1 MADAYGY
8 IYLVWGRYSMG
19 RYRQIEEIVK
29 LMNTP
34 EAIRNTS
41 IIAHVDHGKTTLS
54 DSLLAAAGIISE
66 QTAGQRLFLDSW
78 ELEQKRQMTVF
89 ASNISLAH
97 TYEGKDYLI
106 NLIDTP
112 GHIDFSGAVTRS
124 LRAVDGA
131 LVVVDAVEGPMTQ
144 TETVLM
150 QALRERVQP
159 ILFINKVDRL
169 IKELKLTSEEIQ
181 RKFAKI
187 IVRINSLIE
196 KYAPPEH
203 KKDWQVTVEDG
214 RVAFGSALHKWGL
227 NLPHMKTKNVSFK
240 DIVDAYTGEP
250 DEIGRKVDALSKKA
264 PLYEPILDM
273 FCEHLPNPFQAQPY
287 RQSQIWPGDSS
298 SSIGKGMGKVDP
310 GGPLLMCITTIEVD
324 PHSGVVAIGRVFSGT
339 VEKGKTVQL
348 VASHQKG
355 AIQQVYMSMA
365 TDRVIVEKIPAGN
378 IAALSGLP
386 SIHVGETV
394 AEGGVETQ
402 PFEGLKY
409 VSDPVVTV
417 AVEPEDVKDLP
428 LFDKVMHKL
437 TLEDPNL
444 HFKINKESG
453 EFLLSGMGELHLEV
467 TAYRMQEAALKV
479 KISKPIVIYRE
490 TITQDYQGPPIM
502 GKSPNKHNRLWVTLE
517 TLPDEIIEAIKAG
530 KISEMQTRDERQKIL
545 AKQFGWK
552 TDDARH
558 VIAIEG
564 TNILVN
570 KIKGRQYVEEV
581 LDHVKSGFREAVYTS
596 VLAKEPAYGLKV
608 NLEDIMIHDDP
619 VHRGPAQILP
629 MTWRPIWCS
638 FLLSNP
644 KLLEPIISFEC
655 KVPNQFVSSVI
666 AIVQKRR
673 GKILD
678 MVTEED
684 MVIVKAEMPVA
695 ESFGLADELRSSTQ
709 GRAFWA
715 TQFSRW
721 APVPE
726 SMQADI
732 IRQIRERRGLS
743 ATPPRAEEFYEE
755 A

>member
-1 MADAYGY
+1 
-8 IYLVWGRYSMG
+8 MG

-34 EAIRNTS
+34 EMIRNTS

-66 QTAGQRLFLDSW
+66 QTAGQKLFLDSW

-97 TYEGKDYLI
+97 NFQGKEYLI

-169 IKELKLTSEEIQ
+169 IKEIRLTPEEIQ

-187 IVRINSLIE
+187 ILRINNLIE

-203 KKDWQVTVEDG
+203 KKDWQVKVEDG
-214 RVAFGSALHKWGL
+214 HVAFGSALHKWGL
-227 NLPHMKTKNVSFK
+227 NLPHMKAKGVSFK
-240 DIVDAYTGEP
+240 DIIDAYSGEP
-250 DEIGRKVDALSKKA
+250 EEIGKKIEALSKKA

-273 FCEHLPNPFQAQPY
+273 FCEHLPNPLQAQPY
-287 RQSQIWPGDSS
+287 RQTQIWPGDANSS
-298 SSIGKGMGKVDP
+298 VGKGMAKVDP
-310 GGPLLMCITTIEVD
+310 NGPLLMCITTIEVD
-324 PHSGVVAIGRVFSGT
+324 PHSGVVAIGRLFSGT
-339 VEKGKTVQL
+339 VEKGKLVQL
-348 VASHQKG
+348 VTRRQKG
-355 AIQQVYMSMA
+355 TIQQVYMSMA
-365 TDRVIVEKIPAGN
+365 TDRVIVDKIPAGN

-386 SIHVGETV
+386 SVHVGETV
-394 AEGGVETQ
+394 AEDGVETQ

-437 TLEDPNL
+437 TIEDPNL

-467 TAYRMQEAALKV
+467 TAYRMQEAGLKV

-490 TITQDYQGPPIM
+490 TISHDYQGPAIM
-502 GKSPNKHNRLWVTLE
+502 GKSPNKHNKLWVTLE
-517 TLPDEIIEAIKAG
+517 KLPEEVIEAIRST
-530 KISEMQTRDERQKIL
+530 KISEMQTRDERQKTL
-545 AKQFGWK
+545 KQFDWS
-552 TDDARH
+552 TDDARN

-570 KIKGRQYVEEV
+570 RIKGRQYVEEI

-608 NLEDIMIHDDP
+608 NLEDITVHEDP

-638 FLLSNP
+638 FLLSDP
-644 KLLEPIISFEC
+644 KLLEPITSFEC
-655 KVPNQFVSSVI
+655 KVPNEFVSNVI

-678 MVTEED
+678 MINEED
-684 MVIVKAEMPVA
+684 MVVVKAEMPVA

-721 APVPE
+721 SPVPE
-726 SMQADI
+726 SMQADVI
-732 IRQIRERRGLS
+732 KQIRERRGLS
-743 ATPPRAEEFYEE
+743 PTPPRPEEFYEE

>member
-1 MADAYGY
+1 
-8 IYLVWGRYSMG
+8 MG
-19 RYRQIEEIVK
+19 RYRQVEEIIK

-34 EAIRNTS
+34 ERIRNTS

-66 QTAGQRLFLDSW
+66 QVAGQKLFLDSW

-97 TYEGKDYLI
+97 EYKGVEYLI

-150 QALRERVQP
+150 QALRERVKP

-169 IKELKLTSEEIQ
+169 IKELKLTPEEIQ
-181 RKFAKI
+181 KKFAKI
-187 IVRINSLIE
+187 IVRINNIIE

-203 KKDWQVTVEDG
+203 KKDWQVKVEDG

-227 NLPHMKTKNVSFK
+227 NLPHMKAKGITFK
-240 DIVDAYTGEP
+240 DIIEAYTGEP
-250 DEIGRKVDALSKKA
+250 EDIGRKVDALSKKA

-273 FCEHLPNPFQAQPY
+273 FCEHLPNPLQAQPY
-287 RQSQIWPGDSS
+287 RQSQIWPGDPNSPV
-298 SSIGKGMGKVDP
+298 GKAMANVDP
-310 GGPLLMCITTIEVD
+310 NGPLLMCVTTIEVD

-339 VEKGKTVQL
+339 VERGKTVRL
-348 VASHQKG
+348 VTSRQKG
-355 AIQQVYMSMA
+355 TIQQVYMSMA
-365 TDRVIVEKIPAGN
+365 ADRVIVERIPAGN

-386 SIHVGETV
+386 SLHVGETV
-394 AEGGVETQ
+394 AEEGVETQ

-428 LFDKVMHKL
+428 LFDKVIHKL

-444 HFKINKESG
+444 HFKIDKESG
-453 EFLLSGMGELHLEV
+453 QYLLSGMGELHLEV
-467 TAYRMQEAALKV
+467 TAYRMQEAGLKV

-490 TITQDYQGPPIM
+490 TISRSYKGPPIM
-502 GKSPNKHNRLWVTLE
+502 GKSPNKHNKLWVTLE
-517 TLPDEIIEAIKAG
+517 KLSDDVIEAIKAG
-530 KISEMQTRDERQKIL
+530 RISEMQTRDERQKIL
-545 AKQFGWK
+545 TKEFGW
-552 TDDARH
+552 TTEDARN

-564 TNILVN
+564 TNVLVN
-570 KIKGRQYVEEV
+570 RIKGRQYVEEV

-608 NLEDIMIHDDP
+608 NLEDILIHEDP

-629 MTWRPIWCS
+629 MTWRPIWCA
-638 FLLSNP
+638 FLLSEP
-644 KLLEPIISFEC
+644 KLLEPIMSFEC
-655 KVPNQFVSSVI
+655 KVPNDFVSSVI
-666 AIVQKRR
+666 SLVQKRR
-673 GKILD
+673 GRILD
-678 MVTEED
+678 MVNEED

-695 ESFGLADELRSSTQ
+695 ESFGMADELRSSTQ

-726 SMQADI
+726 SMQADV

-743 ATPPRAEEFYEE
+743 PTPPKAEEFYEE
-755 A
+755 E

>member
-1 MADAYGY
+1 
-8 IYLVWGRYSMG
+8 MG
-19 RYRQIEEIVK
+19 RYRQTEDIVK
-29 LMNTP
+29 LMSNR
-34 EAIRNTS
+34 EMIRNAS

-66 QTAGQRLFLDSW
+66 TTAGQKLFLDSW

-97 TYEGKDYLI
+97 TFKDQDYLI

-150 QALRERVQP
+150 QALRERVKP

-169 IKELKLTSEEIQ
+169 IKEIKLTPEDIQ

-187 IVRINSLIE
+187 IMRINNLIE

-203 KKDWQVTVEDG
+203 KQDWKVTVEDG

-227 NLPHMKTKNVSFK
+227 NLPHMKAKGVTFK
-240 DIVDAYTGEP
+240 DIIDAYTGEY
-250 DEIGRKVDALSKKA
+250 EEVNRKVDALSKKA
-264 PLYEPILDM
+264 LLQEPILDM
-273 FCEHLPNPFQAQPY
+273 FVEHLPNPLEAQPY
-287 RQSQIWPGDSS
+287 RQGQIWPGDPKSVV
-298 SSIGKGMGKVDP
+298 GQAMAKVDAN
-310 GGPLLMCITTIEVD
+310 GPLLMCVTTIEVD

-348 VASHQKG
+348 LTARTRG
-355 AIQQVYMSMA
+355 TIQQVYMSMA
-365 TDRVIVEKIPAGN
+365 ADRVIIDKVPAGN

-386 SIHVGETV
+386 ALHVGETI
-394 AEGGVETQ
+394 AEEGVETHS
-402 PFEGLKY
+402 FEGLKY

-417 AVEPEDVKDLP
+417 AVEPADVKDLP

-437 TLEDPNL
+437 TTEDPNL
-444 HFKINKESG
+444 HFLINKESG
-453 EFLLSGMGELHLEV
+453 EYLLSGMGELHLEI
-467 TAYRMQEAALKV
+467 TAYRMQEASLKV

-490 TITQDYQGPPIM
+490 TISHDYRGPAIM
-502 GKSPNKHNRLWVTLE
+502 GKSPNKHNKLWVTIE
-517 TLPDEIIEAIKAG
+517 KLPDEIIEAIRSE
-530 KISEMQTRDERQKIL
+530 KISEMQSRDERVKVL
-545 AKQFGWK
+545 KGFGWS
-552 TDDARH
+552 TEDARS
-558 VIAIEG
+558 VVAVEG
-564 TNILVN
+564 NNILVN
-570 KIKGRQYVEEV
+570 RIKGRQYVDEIM
-581 LDHVKSGFREAVYTS
+581 DHVKSGFREAVNTS

-608 NLEDIMIHDDP
+608 NLEDVTVHEDP

-629 MTWRPIWCS
+629 MTWRPIWCA
-638 FLLSNP
+638 FLLSDP
-644 KLLEPIISFEC
+644 KLLEPLISFEC
-655 KVPNQFVSSVI
+655 KVPNEFVSNVI

-678 MVTEED
+678 MVNEEE
-684 MVIVKAEMPVA
+684 MIIVKAEMPVS
-695 ESFGLADELRSSTQ
+695 ESFGLAEELRSSTQ

-721 APVPE
+721 ATVPE
-726 SMQADI
+726 NMQADI
-732 IRQIRERRGLS
+732 MKQIRERRGLS
-743 ATPPRAEEFYEE
+743 PNPPKAEEFFEE

>member
-1 MADAYGY
+1 
-8 IYLVWGRYSMG
+8 MG
-19 RYRQIEEIVK
+19 RYKQIEDIIK
-29 LMNTP
+29 LMNNP
-34 EAIRNTS
+34 EVIRNTS

-66 QTAGQRLFLDSW
+66 QTAGQKLFLDSW

-89 ASNISLAH
+89 ASNISMTH
-97 TYEGKDYLI
+97 TYKEKEYLI

-150 QALRERVQP
+150 QALRERVKP

-169 IKELKLTSEEIQ
+169 IREIKLTPEEMQ
-181 RKFAKI
+181 RRFAKI
-187 IVRINSLIE
+187 IVRINTLIE

-203 KKDWQVTVEDG
+203 KKDWQVMVEDG

-227 NLPHMKTKNVSFK
+227 NLPHMKAKSITFK
-240 DIVDAYTGEP
+240 EIIDAYQGEQE
-250 DEIGRKVDALSKKA
+250 DINRKVEALSKKA

-273 FCEHLPNPFQAQPY
+273 FCEHLPNPLVAQPY
-287 RQSQIWPGDSS
+287 RQSQIWPGELESPV
-298 SSIGKGMGKVDP
+298 GKGMAEVNP
-310 GGPLLMCITTIEVD
+310 NGPLLMCITTIEVD
-324 PHSGVVAIGRVFSGT
+324 PHSGVVAIGRVFSGC
-339 VEKGKTVQL
+339 VEKGKTVKL
-348 VASHQKG
+348 VTRRQKG
-355 AIQQVYMSMA
+355 TIQQVYMSMA
-365 TDRVIVEKIPAGN
+365 TDRVIVDRIPAGN

-386 SIHVGETV
+386 SVHVGETV
-394 AEGGVETQ
+394 ADDGVETQ
-402 PFEGLKY
+402 PFEGLRY

-417 AVEPEDVKDLP
+417 AVEPQDVKDLP
-428 LFDKVMHKL
+428 LFDKVIHKL

-444 HFKINKESG
+444 HFVINKESG
-453 EFLLSGMGELHLEV
+453 EYLLSGMGELHLEV
-467 TAYRMQEAALKV
+467 TAYRMQEAGLKV
-479 KISKPIVIYRE
+479 NISKPIVIYRE
-490 TITQDYQGPPIM
+490 TISHDYKGPPVM
-502 GKSPNKHNRLWVTLE
+502 GKSPNKHNKLWVTLE
-517 TLPDEIIEAIKAG
+517 KLSDEVIEAIKAE

-545 AKQFGWK
+545 TKQFGWS
-552 TDDARH
+552 TDDARN

-570 KIKGRQYVEEV
+570 RIKGRQYVEEII
-581 LDHVKSGFREAVYTS
+581 DHVKSGFREAVYTS

-608 NLEDIMIHDDP
+608 NLEDIMVHEDP

-629 MTWRPIWCS
+629 MTWRPIWCA
-638 FLLSNP
+638 FLLSDP
-644 KLLEPIISFEC
+644 KLLEPILSFEC
-655 KVPNQFVSSVI
+655 KVPNEFVSSVI
-666 AIVQKRR
+666 GIVQKRR
-673 GKILD
+673 GRILD
-678 MVTEED
+678 MINEED

-695 ESFGLADELRSSTQ
+695 ESFGIADELRSSTQ

-721 APVPE
+721 APVSE

-743 ATPPRAEEFYEE
+743 PTPPRAEEFFEE

>member
-1 MADAYGY
+1 
-8 IYLVWGRYSMG
+8 MG

-29 LMNTP
+29 LMNNP
-34 EAIRNTS
+34 EVIRNTS

-66 QTAGQRLFLDSW
+66 QVAGQKLFLDSW

-97 TYEGKDYLI
+97 VYKGKEYLI

-150 QALRERVQP
+150 QALRERVKP
-159 ILFINKVDRL
+159 ILYINKVDRL
-169 IKELKLTSEEIQ
+169 IKELKLTPEEVQ

-187 IVRINSLIE
+187 IVRINTLIE

-203 KKDWQVTVEDG
+203 KKDWQVKVEDG
-214 RVAFGSALHKWGL
+214 RVAFGSALYKWGL
-227 NLPHMKTKNVSFK
+227 NLPHMRAKGITFK

-250 DEIGRKVDALSKKA
+250 EEVAKKVDALSKKA
-264 PLYEPILDM
+264 PLHEPILDM
-273 FCEHLPNPFQAQPY
+273 FCEHLPNPLEAQPY
-287 RQSQIWPGDSS
+287 RQSQIWPGDPNTPV
-298 SSIGKGMGKVDP
+298 GRAMAKVDP
-310 GGPLLMCITTIEVD
+310 NGPLLMCVTTIEVD

-339 VEKGKTVQL
+339 VEKGKTVYL
-348 VASHQKG
+348 VGSKQKG
-355 AIQQVYMSMA
+355 TIQQVYMSMA
-365 TDRVIVEKIPAGN
+365 ADRVIVDKIPAGN

-386 SIHVGETV
+386 SIHVGETI
-394 AEGGVETQ
+394 AEEDVETQ

-428 LFDKVMHKL
+428 LFDKVIHKL

-467 TAYRMQEAALKV
+467 TAYRMQEAGLKV

-490 TITQDYQGPPIM
+490 TISRDYKGPPIM

-517 TLPDEIIEAIKAG
+517 KLSDEVIEAIKAG

-545 AKQFGWK
+545 TKEFGWS
-552 TDDARH
+552 TEDARN
-558 VIAIEG
+558 VIAIED

-570 KIKGRQYVEEV
+570 RIKGRQYVEEV
-581 LDHVKSGFREAVYTS
+581 LDHVKSGFREAVHAC

-608 NLEDIMIHDDP
+608 NLEDILIHEDP

-629 MTWRPIWCS
+629 MTWRPIWCC
-638 FLLSNP
+638 FLLSDP
-644 KLLEPIISFEC
+644 KLLEPILNFEC
-655 KVPNQFVSSVI
+655 KVPNEFVSSVI
-666 AIVQKRR
+666 SIVQKRR

-678 MVTEED
+678 MVNEED
-684 MVIVKAEMPVA
+684 MIVVKAEMPVA

-726 SMQADI
+726 SMQMDI
-732 IRQIRERRGLS
+732 IRHIRERRGLS
-743 ATPPRAEEFYEE
+743 PTPPRAEEFYEE

>member
-1 MADAYGY
+1 
-8 IYLVWGRYSMG
+8 MG
-19 RYRQIEEIVK
+19 RYKQIEDIVK
-29 LMNTP
+29 LMNSS
-34 EAIRNTS
+34 EIIRNTS

-66 QTAGQRLFLDSW
+66 QTAGQKLFLDSW

-89 ASNISLAH
+89 ASNISMTH
-97 TYEGKDYLI
+97 TYQGKEYLI

-150 QALRERVQP
+150 QALRERVRP

-169 IKELKLTSEEIQ
+169 IREIKLTPDEMQ

-187 IVRINSLIE
+187 IVRVNTLIE

-203 KKDWQVTVEDG
+203 KKDWQVKVEDG

-227 NLPHMKTKNVSFK
+227 NLPHMKLKGVTFK
-240 DIVDAYTGEP
+240 DIIDAYHGEQE
-250 DEIGRKVDALSKKA
+250 EINRKVDALSKKA
-264 PLYEPILDM
+264 PLHEPVLDM
-273 FCEHLPNPFQAQPY
+273 FCEHLPNPIEAQPY
-287 RQSQIWPGDSS
+287 RQTQIWPGEPDSPV
-298 SSIGKGMGKVDP
+298 GKGMAKVDP
-310 GGPLLMCITTIEVD
+310 SAPLLMCISTIEVD
-324 PHSGVVAIGRVFSGT
+324 PHSGVVAIGRVFSGS
-339 VEKGKTVQL
+339 VEKGKTVYL
-348 VASHQKG
+348 VTRHQKG
-355 AIQQVYMSMA
+355 TIQQVYMSMA
-365 TDRVIVEKIPAGN
+365 TDRVIVDRIPAGN

-386 SIHVGETV
+386 SVHVGETV
-394 AEGGVETQ
+394 AEEGVATQ
-402 PFEGLKY
+402 PFEGLRY

-428 LFDKVMHKL
+428 LFDKVIHKL

-444 HFKINKESG
+444 HFVINKESG
-453 EFLLSGMGELHLEV
+453 EYLLSGMGELHLEV
-467 TAYRMQEAALKV
+467 TAYRMQEASLKV

-490 TITQDYQGPPIM
+490 TISHDYKGPAIM
-502 GKSPNKHNRLWVTLE
+502 GKSPNKHNKLWVTLE
-517 TLPDEIIEAIKAG
+517 KLPDEIIEALKTE
-530 KISEMQTRDERQKIL
+530 KISEMQTREERQKIL
-545 AKQFGWK
+545 KQFGWS
-552 TDDARH
+552 TDDARN

-570 KIKGRQYVEEV
+570 RIKGRQYVEEII
-581 LDHVKSGFREAVYTS
+581 DHVKSGFREAVYTS

-608 NLEDIMIHDDP
+608 NLEDVMVHEDP

-629 MTWRPIWCS
+629 MTWRPIWCA
-638 FLLSNP
+638 FLLSDP
-644 KLLEPIISFEC
+644 KLLEPVLSFEC
-655 KVPNQFVSSVI
+655 KVPNDFVSSVI
-666 AIVQKRR
+666 GIVQKRR
-673 GKILD
+673 GRILD
-678 MVTEED
+678 MVNEED

-721 APVPE
+721 APV
-726 SMQADI
+726 SDAMQAEI
-732 IRQIRERRGLS
+732 IKQIRERRGLS
-743 ATPPRAEEFYEE
+743 PTPPRAEEFYEE

>member
-1 MADAYGY
+1 
-8 IYLVWGRYSMG
+8 MG
-19 RYRQIEEIVK
+19 RYKQIDEIIK
-29 LMNTP
+29 LMDSP
-34 EAIRNTS
+34 EIIRNTS

-66 QTAGQRLFLDSW
+66 QTAGQKLFLDSW

-89 ASNISLAH
+89 ASNISLTH
-97 TYEGKDYLI
+97 TFGGKEYLI

-150 QALRERVQP
+150 QALRERVRP

-169 IKELKLTSEEIQ
+169 IKEIKLTPEEIQ

-187 IVRINSLIE
+187 IVRINILIE
-196 KYAPPEH
+196 KYAPAEH
-203 KKDWQVTVEDG
+203 KKDWQVKVEDG
-214 RVAFGSALHKWGL
+214 SVAFGSALHKWGL
-227 NLPHMKTKNVSFK
+227 NLPHMKAKNISFK
-240 DIVDAYTGEP
+240 DIIDAYTGEP
-250 DEIGRKVDALSKKA
+250 EEVGRQVEALSKKA
-264 PLYEPILDM
+264 LLYEPILDM
-273 FCEHLPNPFQAQPY
+273 FVEHLPNPLQAQPY
-287 RQSQIWPGDSS
+287 RQSQIWPGDPDSPV
-298 SSIGKGMGKVDP
+298 GKAMAEVDP
-310 GGPLLMCITTIEVD
+310 NGPLLMCVTTIEVD
-324 PHSGVVAIGRVFSGT
+324 PHSGVVAIGRVFSGA
-339 VEKGKTVQL
+339 VEKGKMVQMIN
-348 VASHQKG
+348 SHQKG
-355 AIQQVYMSMA
+355 PIQQVYMSMA
-365 TDRVIVEKIPAGN
+365 TDRVIVDRVPAGN

-386 SIHVGETV
+386 SIHVGETITED
-394 AEGGVETQ
+394 ANTKS
-402 PFEGLKY
+402 FEGLKY

-428 LFDKVMHKL
+428 LFDKVIHKL
-437 TLEDPNL
+437 TTEDPNL
-444 HFKINKESG
+444 HFLINKESG
-453 EFLLSGMGELHLEV
+453 EYLLSGMGELHLEI
-467 TAYRMQEAALKV
+467 TAYRMQEAGLKV

-490 TITQDYQGPPIM
+490 TISHDYKGPAVM
-502 GKSPNKHNRLWVTLE
+502 GKSPNKHSKLWVTLE
-517 TLPDEIIEAIKAG
+517 KLPEEIIEAIRSG
-530 KISEMQTRDERQKIL
+530 KISEMQTRDERQKAL
-545 AKQFGWK
+545 KQFGWP
-552 TDDARH
+552 TDDARN
-558 VIAIEG
+558 VIAVEG

-570 KIKGRQYVEEV
+570 RIKGRQYVEEV
-581 LDHVKSGFREAVYTS
+581 IDHVKSGFREAVNTS

-608 NLEDIMIHDDP
+608 NLEDITVHEDP

-638 FLLSNP
+638 FLLSDP
-644 KLLEPIISFEC
+644 KLLEPLLSFEC
-655 KVPNQFVSSVI
+655 KVPNDFVSSVI

-673 GKILD
+673 GRILD
-678 MVTEED
+678 MVNEED
-684 MVIVKAEMPVA
+684 MVVVKAEMPVA

-726 SMQADI
+726 SMQTEVI
-732 IRQIRERRGLS
+732 SQIRERRGLS
-743 ATPPRAEEFYEE
+743 PTPPRAEEFFEE